1 MVYEINPVLDD
12 VAKWALDGEQEKQAF
27 TPPPMDPAMM
37 GGAPPMDPMMG
48 GAPPMD
54 PMMGGAPPMG
64 PPPGAPPMDPM
75 MGGAP
80 PMGPPPMDPAMMGG
94 APPMGPPPGAP
105 GAGGSKKIDPAFIYM
120 ELSRV
125 RKLLTTLFQNM
136 DMKLPGDILDDSSVA
151 QVMFGQM
158 PSSNPIGQEPQAPA
172 PAAGAAPLP
181 GIGGTGPVGP
191 VEAPKTA
198 SVKDLFTKK
207 SSDLDQ
213 SSVMAEALMRLAAA
227 NNK

>member
-27 TPPPMDPAMM
+27 T
-37 GGAPPMDPMMG
+37 
-48 GAPPMD
+48 
-54 PMMGGAPPMG
+54 
-64 PPPGAPPMDPM
+64 
-75 MGGAP
+75 
-80 PMGPPPMDPAMMGG
+80 PPPMDPAMMGG

-151 QVMFGQM
+151 QVMSGQI
-158 PSSNPIGQEPQAPA
+158 PSSNPIGQEPAP
-172 PAAGAAPLP
+172 PVDPSLP
-181 GIGGTGPVGP
+181 GIGGAGPVGP

-198 SVKDLFTKK
+198 SIKDLFVAADPTFNH
-207 SSDLDQ
+207 SSD
-213 SSVMAEALMRLAAA
+213 MADALIRLSHNSKRKRA
-227 NNK
+227 